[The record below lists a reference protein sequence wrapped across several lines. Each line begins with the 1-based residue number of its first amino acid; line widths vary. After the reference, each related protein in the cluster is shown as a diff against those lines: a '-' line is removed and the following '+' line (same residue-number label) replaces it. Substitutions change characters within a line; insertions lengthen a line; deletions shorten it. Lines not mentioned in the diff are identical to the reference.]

1 MCMAIDRISAIL
13 LSFCFFCSGDNDASC
28 GLAEFGS
35 IGADGSK
42 EDSGR
47 RLGAVLDSASPSGKG
62 VSTEFEARP
71 PGNGVGRG
79 DGDCSC
85 DQPVTAKESSI
96 TIGRSAF
103 ISPEVRYHPNVH
115 HRPIRRN
122 PGRSQA
128 EAKREELRGKRE
140 EGRARSS
147 VGYFSIAASRLPVR
161 IIQSS
166 SILPPSDVILPLR
179 AWRLLSS

>member
-1 MCMAIDRISAIL
+1 VFASPSKETILGMCMAIDRISAIL

-71 PGNGVGRG
+71 PGNGVGLG

-103 ISPEVRYHPNVH
+103 ISPGVIYHSK
-115 HRPIRRN
+115 REE
-122 PGRSQA
+122 GR
-128 EAKREELRGKRE
+128 AKREELRGKRE
-140 EGRARSS
+140 EGRGKREE
-147 VGYFSIAASRLPVR
+147 R
-161 IIQSS
+161 IQRGCHKIC
-166 SILPPSDVILPLR
+166 V
-179 AWRLLSS
+179 WVTT